1 MMLGLSNT
9 ENETNLDS
17 VTKGAH
23 EVLSGVP
30 AEIELSQFADAVIS
44 RDEEAIAATRN
55 ALSKQIPPEDVIE
68 SASVIAHFDSINRVA
83 DAAGISLDS
92 NMQRFGG
99 DIIDTLG
106 IAPFGELKGYRR
118 NE

>member
-23 EVLSGVP
+23 EASSGVS

-44 RDEEAIAATRN
+44 RDVEAIEAARTELDN
-55 ALSKQIPPEDVIE
+55 LIPPQGIIE
-68 SASVIAHFDSINRVA
+68 SASVIVRFDSINRVA

-92 NMQRFGG
+92 NMQKFGG
-99 DIIDTLG
+99 PIIDALG
-106 IAPFGELKGYRR
+106 MTHYE
-118 NE
+118 E